1 MLMPSLMCWKR
12 KGKPFP
18 PVSAAMSLWDS
29 VRCLRDG
36 KMVIIHKKQ

>member
-18 PVSAAMSLWDS
+18 PVSAAMSLWDR
-29 VRCLRDG
+29 VRCLERRE
-36 KMVIIHKKQ
+36 KERIV